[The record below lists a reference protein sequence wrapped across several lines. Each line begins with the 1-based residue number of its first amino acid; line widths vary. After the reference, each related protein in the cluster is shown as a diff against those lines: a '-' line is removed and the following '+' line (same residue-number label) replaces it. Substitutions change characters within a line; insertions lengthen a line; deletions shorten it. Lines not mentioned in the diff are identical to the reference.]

1 MTTYPEDFKGHTRA
15 RNGGKNM
22 NIESRKKDIEAYSGD
37 WLLKYSDLEQRLE
50 LVRRIL
56 NKYPRNKSPFNR
68 AALPSETVE
77 ILLRDIQELYSI
89 TSEGHQ
95 SAEEE
100 DEVKEW

>member
-1 MTTYPEDFKGHTRA
+1 
-15 RNGGKNM
+15 M
-22 NIESRKKDIEAYSGD
+22 NVESKKKDIEAYSGD
-37 WLLKYSDLEQRLE
+37 WLLKYSNLEQRLE

-56 NKYPRNKSPFNR
+56 NKYPRNMPPFNR

-77 ILLRDIQELYSI
+77 ILLRDIQELHSI

-95 SAEEE
+95 SAQEE